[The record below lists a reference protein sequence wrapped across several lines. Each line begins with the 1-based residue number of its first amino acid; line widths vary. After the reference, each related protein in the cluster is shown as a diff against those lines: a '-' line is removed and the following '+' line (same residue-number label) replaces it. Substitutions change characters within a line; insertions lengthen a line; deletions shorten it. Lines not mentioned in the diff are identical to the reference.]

1 MEFFGCEGYGR
12 GNEAARSLFEGA
24 VILTPGVSFANVGQ
38 LTVDLLV
45 NSLLVQEVDMKLVG
59 HLYSKHVPPMAG
71 SSAFATQSSSG
82 LCLNLAVFL
91 LSHPSSV
98 GHPTAPKVVFVQ
110 QRTSINAGQVQAF
123 CDDFA
128 VWASSTCRASQVVV
142 LSGVDNMLRHDS
154 NMQQRRIQW
163 TSTEKSTLLNEAFLH
178 QFQPLAASN
187 DPEVDQAHGIWDT
200 VRGAGVAPK
209 LIDACNSRAIPALAL
224 LLHCAEGNNV
234 PDAVFFA
241 SCVVQYLWLH
251 TIIQSFR
258 LVLPP
263 SWAQLYGRDP
273 AIALYA

>member
-1 MEFFGCEGYGR
+1 MYNIIRSYINMEFFGCEGYGR

-24 VILTPGVSFANVGQ
+24 VILTVRLQ
-38 LTVDLLV
+38 QTTD
-45 NSLLVQEVDMKLVG
+45 VDMKLVG

-82 LCLNLAVFL
+82 LCLNLA
-91 LSHPSSV
+91 
-98 GHPTAPKVVFVQ
+98 
-110 QRTSINAGQVQAF
+110 GQVQAF

-128 VWASSTCRASQVVV
+128 VWAS
-142 LSGVDNMLRHDS
+142 
-154 NMQQRRIQW
+154 RRIQW

-187 DPEVDQAHGIWDT
+187 DPEVDQAHGLWDT

-241 SCVVQYLWLH
+241 SCVVQYLSLH

>member
-1 MEFFGCEGYGR
+1 MYNIIRSYINMEFFGCEGYGR

-24 VILTPGVSFANVGQ
+24 VILTVRLQ
-38 LTVDLLV
+38 HTTDVDV
-45 NSLLVQEVDMKLVG
+45 KLVG

-71 SSAFATQSSSG
+71 SSAFATQS
-82 LCLNLAVFL
+82 
-91 LSHPSSV
+91 
-98 GHPTAPKVVFVQ
+98 
-110 QRTSINAGQVQAF
+110 
-123 CDDFA
+123 
-128 VWASSTCRASQVVV
+128 
-142 LSGVDNMLRHDS
+142 
-154 NMQQRRIQW
+154 RRIQW

-187 DPEVDQAHGIWDT
+187 DPEVDQAHGLWDT

-241 SCVVQYLWLH
+241 SCVVQYLSLH